1 VWFYNPYFER
11 LSEELQDQY
20 RGQEGHHVFYV
31 GGGKVMDMYSREPVP
46 IEEFRDTFLRWGSV
60 TTVAE
65 NEDLEPEAEEFQ
77 IKVVRRLLVTP

>member
-1 VWFYNPYFER
+1 LDPKDGEVFQQEELLPDDEVWFDNPYFER

-46 IEEFRDTFLRWGSV
+46 IEEFCDTFLRWGSV
-60 TTVAE
+60 TTVA
-65 NEDLEPEAEEFQ
+65 
-77 IKVVRRLLVTP
+77 